1 MPIFNGQAPQYV
13 YSANSMPLKS
23 DDKSYNQF
31 MQPELIEE
39 TLGDYLAQRG
49 FCIATAES
57 CTGGLIADRITNIPG
72 SSKYFLG
79 GVVTYSN
86 QAKMKWLDVK
96 TETLA
101 DYGAVSRAIVE
112 EMALGLAQTLQDIFP
127 PSKLLT
133 IAVSGIAGP
142 DGGTVAKPVGYVW
155 IAWSFNGLL
164 RVKDFQFQ
172 GERSSIKN
180 QSADQALY
188 GALKWLQE
196 LTS

>member
-1 MPIFNGQAPQYV
+1 
-13 YSANSMPLKS
+13 
-23 DDKSYNQF
+23 

-39 TLGDYLAQRG
+39 TLGDYLSQRG
-49 FCIATAES
+49 FSIATAES

-101 DYGAVSRAIVE
+101 DYGAVSRATVE
-112 EMALGLAQTLQDIFP
+112 EMALGLAQALQDICSL
-127 PSKLLT
+127 SKLLT

-142 DGGTVAKPVGYVW
+142 DGGTIAKPVGYVW

-172 GERSSIKN
+172 GERTSIKN
-180 QSADQALY
+180 QSADQALC
-188 GALKWLQE
+188 GALQWLQE